1 MVGYLPLFRLF
12 CLSFSFYN
20 DFSIAPQVVDEV
32 QNLMRQRTHIFHRLE
47 TTETMRAYVAHN
59 MDGNED
65 VLANLKTMKSEVVAA
80 QELAKEGVNFSR
92 KVGLEKDA
100 S

>member
-47 TTETMRAYVAHN
+47 TTETMRAHVAHN

-65 VLANLKTMKSEVVAA
+65 VLANLKTMKSEVVVA
-80 QELAKEGVNFSR
+80 QELAKEGVNFPR

>member
-1 MVGYLPLFRLF
+1 
-12 CLSFSFYN
+12 
-20 DFSIAPQVVDEV
+20 
-32 QNLMRQRTHIFHRLE
+32 MRQRTHIFHRLE

-65 VLANLKTMKSEVVAA
+65 VLANLKTTKSEVVAA
-80 QELAKEGVNFSR
+80 QELAKEGVNLSR
-92 KVGLEKDA
+92 KVGKEKEA